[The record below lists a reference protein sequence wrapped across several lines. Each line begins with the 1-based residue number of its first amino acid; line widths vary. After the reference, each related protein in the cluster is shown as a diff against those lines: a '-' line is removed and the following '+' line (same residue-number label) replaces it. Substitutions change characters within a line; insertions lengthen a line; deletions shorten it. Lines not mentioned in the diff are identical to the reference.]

1 METGSTAAHRSDFA
15 AMNAPRE
22 SNPPALRPVV
32 LLVQEQPTLAEW
44 VLQTMRTDGD
54 VRFHHHAD
62 AGSAVERAVAL
73 APTVIV
79 QDLAMRGASGLEL
92 LSQYRATPA
101 LRQVPVL
108 ALISAAEIESA
119 ARVFQ
124 AGASDY
130 VIKAPHPVEL
140 MPRVRAY
147 STLYLLQRE
156 REREQLAA
164 AAPPAK
170 QQQPDENRPRASKP
184 AAEEPLSKLVNA
196 RTVEATLSRE
206 WKRAARDQQPLSL
219 ALVEI
224 DFFRDYEQRYGRA
237 LADDCLR
244 KLTEA
249 LLLHARRPADLAG
262 HLGPDRLVLVLPQTP
277 AEGSRALASK
287 LREKVATLCVPHGA
301 RQDLHRIVTVSVG
314 VATLVPAPDQPLSI
328 VRAAEQALER
338 AVLCGRDAVF
348 HSALD
353 KDH

>member
-1 METGSTAAHRSDFA
+1 
-15 AMNAPRE
+15 MNAPRE
-22 SNPPALRPVV
+22 SGPPALRPVV

-62 AGSAVERAVAL
+62 AASAVERAVAL

-119 ARVFQ
+119 ARVFS

-130 VIKAPHPVEL
+130 VIKAPHPAEL

-147 STLYLLQRE
+147 SMLYLLQ

-164 AAPPAK
+164 AAPPPK
-170 QQQPDENRPRASKP
+170 LQPPDENRPRASKP

-196 RTVEATLSRE
+196 RTVEASLSRE

-219 ALVEI
+219 ALVEV
-224 DFFRDYEQRYGRA
+224 DFFRDYEQRYGKA

-244 KLTEA
+244 KLAEA

-262 HLGPDRLVLVLPQTP
+262 HLGPDRLALLLPQTP
-277 AEGSRALASK
+277 AEGSRALAAK

-328 VRAAEQALER
+328 LRAAEQALER

-348 HSALD
+348 HAALD
-353 KDH
+353 KD